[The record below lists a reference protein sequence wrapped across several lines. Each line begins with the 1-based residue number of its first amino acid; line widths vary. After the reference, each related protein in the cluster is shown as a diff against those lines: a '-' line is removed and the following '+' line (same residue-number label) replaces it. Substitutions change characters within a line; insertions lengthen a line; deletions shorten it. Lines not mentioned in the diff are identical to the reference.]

1 MATERW
7 EIDSSHSGIHFSVRH
22 LVIAKARGQFSRWSG
37 ALVVPDGDF
46 GRASVEAVI
55 DASSIDTG
63 VPDRDAHL
71 KSGDFFDV
79 AQFPDLTFKASRV
92 EAAKPGGELKLV
104 GELTIKGITREVE
117 LQVEQLG
124 ELKDPWGNQRAAF
137 SAKTAID
144 RKDFGLT
151 WNQVLETGG
160 LAVGER
166 VNIEIEL
173 QAVRQ
178 ANTKVA

>member
-1 MATERW
+1 M
-7 EIDSSHSGIHFSVRH
+7 
-22 LVIAKARGQFSRWSG
+22 
-37 ALVVPDGDF
+37 
-46 GRASVEAVI
+46 
-55 DASSIDTG
+55 
-63 VPDRDAHL
+63 
-71 KSGDFFDV
+71 
-79 AQFPDLTFKASRV
+79 AQFPELIFKATRV

-117 LQVEQLG
+117 LEVEQLG

-173 QAVRQ
+173 QAVVRPARRSPDDGRAFTAPGRPRSGPALSSGRTQ
-178 ANTKVA
+178 DRFAATTGSTRSAADRR